1 MAADDTYS
9 TTFWKGGEEEDRGQ
23 GTFRQNLHAPCT
35 LYFPAPEFSCNVYIK
50 SRLNEL
56 AVAQER
62 KACWSHVTDAN
73 VRNERADE
81 KERELIESHK
91 KDGEYKFSWKEKICG
106 QEI

>member
-1 MAADDTYS
+1 MPMAADDTYS
-9 TTFWKGGEEEDRGQ
+9 TTFWEGGEEEDRGQ
-23 GTFRQNLHAPCT
+23 GTFRKNLHAPCT
-35 LYFPAPEFSCNVYIK
+35 FSLLNPPATNIS

-81 KERELIESHK
+81 KEQELIESHK
-91 KDGEYKFSWKEKICG
+91 ERWGVQI
-106 QEI
+106 